1 MSKPR
6 ILSTSL
12 IAQSR
17 LFRIEALEMGFAG
30 GQKATFECL
39 RNQGS
44 GVVMVAALDGED
56 MILVREYAAG
66 LDRYELGFVKGKIDP
81 GESPEVTAA
90 RELAEE
96 IGYAPARLEALRSVT
111 TSPGYSDFVTYLF
124 VARDLRREQLE
135 SGDEIEPL
143 EQVRW
148 PLARLSELYGHP
160 EVSDARF
167 LLLLHLIQ
175 NTLGNHR

>member
-6 ILSTSL
+6 ILSTKPL
-12 IAQSR
+12 AESR
-17 LFRIEALEMGFAG
+17 LFRIEALEMAFAG
-30 GQKATFECL
+30 GQRATFECL
-39 RNQGS
+39 RNQGP
-44 GVVMVAALDGED
+44 GVVMVVALDGSE

-66 LDRYELGFVKGKIDP
+66 MDRYELGCVKGKIDP
-81 GESPEVTAA
+81 GESPQATAN

-96 IGYAPARLEALRSVT
+96 IGYRPGRLDLLRSVT

-124 VARDLRREQLE
+124 VARDLHSHQLD

-143 EQVRW
+143 EQLRW
-148 PLARLSELYGHP
+148 PLDNLGALYDHP

-167 LLLLHLIQ
+167 LLLLHMIE
-175 NTLGNHR
+175 TLDGE